1 MPGQPTS
8 DAAFDLHRV
17 CLHGIQF
24 TYGIDLYLP
33 GYGRKPP
40 EKEPPPRFQRIQVS
54 RPPPARASNGGAWF
68 DCIYV
73 GPKDDQTLKAAL
85 DTGAWKQ
92 QDLFYLPDL
101 FSLYQEGIAS
111 LGEPPANAIILDKLL
126 TIPFVHALAAPDG
139 PAPAA
144 RPEMF
149 MAIGPP
155 SSKDRLGFLAVP
167 YPQPPPGQ
175 VEVNFKATLTCKW
188 KASPVPLEED
198 EEKNWIAISFDQF
211 TPPERSSADYLARI
225 QDCTVETA
233 TTCVE
238 PTVTVNARD
247 PSG

>member
-8 DAAFDLHRV
+8 DAAFDLHRI

-40 EKEPPPRFQRIQVS
+40 ETTPPSRFQRIQVS
-54 RPPPARASNGGAWF
+54 RPPPARASNGGAWS
-68 DCIYV
+68 DNIYV
-73 GPKDDQTLKAAL
+73 DPTDDDLTLEAAL
-85 DTGAWKQ
+85 ATGAWKR

-111 LGEPPANAIILDKLL
+111 LGEPPANTIILDKLL
-126 TIPFVHALAAPDG
+126 TIPFVHTLAAPDG

-155 SSKDRLGFLAVP
+155 SSEDRLGFLSVP

-175 VEVNFKATLTCKW
+175 VEVNFKATLTCEW

-198 EEKNWIAISFDQF
+198 EEKNWIAISFEQF

-225 QDCTVETA
+225 QDCTVQ
-233 TTCVE
+233 TCV
-238 PTVTVNARD
+238 RL
-247 PSG
+247 

>member
-40 EKEPPPRFQRIQVS
+40 ETAPPSRFQRIQVS
-54 RPPPARASNGGAWF
+54 RPPPARASNGGAWS
-68 DCIYV
+68 DNIYV
-73 GPKDDQTLKAAL
+73 DAKNDRLTLKEAL
-85 DTGAWKQ
+85 ATGAWKR

-111 LGEPPANAIILDKLL
+111 LGEPPANTIILDKLL
-126 TIPFVHALAAPDG
+126 TIPFVHTLAAPDG

-155 SSKDRLGFLAVP
+155 SSEDRLGFLSVP

-175 VEVNFKATLTCKW
+175 VEVNFKATLTGQW
-188 KASPVPLEED
+188 KADPVPKIDED

-211 TPPERSSADYLARI
+211 TPPERSSADYLAQI
-225 QDCTVETA
+225 QACTVET
-233 TTCVE
+233 CVQFG
-238 PTVTVNARD
+238 T
-247 PSG
+247 